1 MNYSVNING
10 IDVLASY
17 SEDNIEEIFIP
28 LLRRLATI
36 HDKKKG
42 RVIDMIS
49 APPGA
54 GKSTLASFL
63 EYLAAN
69 TIKNKKYQAL
79 GMDGF
84 HKRQEYLTTHTAI
97 VDGKEIPM
105 VDIKGAP
112 ITFDLNGLYE
122 RLNMISRGITCGWP
136 IYDRLLH
143 NPVENAVDI
152 DGDVI
157 IVEGNY
163 LLLNIDGWRDL
174 SMFADY
180 TISIK
185 ADLILEKFNDLNEE
199 KKLDINI
206 NIIFVQ
212 TFIKLI
218 KKINSKFIS
227 DAIALFHFFILN
239 FFFANNYIC
248 N

>member
-28 LLRRLATI
+28 LLRRLSTI

-42 RVIDMIS
+42 RVIAMIS

-122 RLNMISRGITCGWP
+122 RLNMISKGITCGWP

-185 ADLILEKFNDLNEE
+185 ADESFLRERLLSRKIASGNSMEKAAKFVDFSDMANVRLCLSKTASADLELYVDTNGKY
-199 KKLDINI
+199 
-206 NIIFVQ
+206 II
-212 TFIKLI
+212 T
-218 KKINSKFIS
+218 
-227 DAIALFHFFILN
+227 
-239 FFFANNYIC
+239 
-248 N
+248 